1 MTATLA
7 APDDFMLDQW
17 PRKGRGGWFY
27 NRKKQKVVVHPKHP
41 DKVLVYSGASD
52 LWEFADGPY
61 TGDPIHGERG
71 THVHTLCGMALRGE
85 QPPAELVAHGETLGI
100 PAALQRHIYRNFID
114 TRAAHGIGW
123 AAIEEPVVHD
133 GWRVATNVDV
143 VDVMP

>member
-1 MTATLA
+1 MTDTLA
-7 APDDFMLDQW
+7 APDDFMTDTF
-17 PRKGRGGWFY
+17 PRKGRGGFY
-27 NRKKQKVVVHPKHP
+27 RNQAGEAIIVHPRHAN
-41 DKVLVYSGASD
+41 KVLIYDGASSLLD
-52 LWEFADGPY
+52 FGKPY
-61 TGDPIHGERG
+61 QGDPIHGERG
-71 THVHTLCGMALRGE
+71 TFVHTLCGHALRGE
-85 QPPAELVAHGETLGI
+85 QPPAELIAEGETLGI